1 MSAYNYILLPLC
13 QFVNIF
19 YLVFFNFVYFPSI
32 MAIIRYNIFRGGDTL
47 TLGEN
52 IKKYRKEKNM
62 TQAQL
67 ARKIDSTDSAITR
80 YETNTR
86 EPSIDILNKIAAALG
101 VTIGKLLEEGTY
113 NLTETDKVDL
123 SFLYDEDLVLLVDLF
138 KRCNYVIRE
147 IDNKVFIEKN
157 DKIIATTTTD
167 DFIDMGKKILDHVK
181 EFTDF
186 ELNKLIDIYRF
197 LG

>member
-1 MSAYNYILLPLC
+1 
-13 QFVNIF
+13 
-19 YLVFFNFVYFPSI
+19 

>member
-1 MSAYNYILLPLC
+1 M
-13 QFVNIF
+13 
-19 YLVFFNFVYFPSI
+19 
-32 MAIIRYNIFRGGDTL
+32 
-47 TLGEN
+47 TLGQN
-52 IKKYRKEKNM
+52 IKKYRKQKGL
-62 TQAQL
+62 TQSEL
-67 ARKIDSTDSAITR
+67 AEIIDLKSITIRK
-80 YETNTR
+80 YESDDR